1 MRDDV
6 TKFQTP
12 SLTFR
17 VSSAVLVLTLFAVL
31 SVSSPN
37 EPNLRVNPPNA
48 IQVVQRHLWLRY
60 GVEGYTKEIVQDY
73 DQRLA
78 MIFSR
83 QMVYTGAEGQVL
95 FTSYAWRR
103 LFEIQGPLVIEFMLE
118 FFSTFRI
125 SDAELGLDVAD
136 ALCFQL
142 GSLREIIDK
151 GDMSDYWT
159 RISSDGDF
167 MRTAPEKVTDT
178 DLFYL
183 RSMDEGMTV
192 NVPYLLAQYLFKHVE
207 GRKRGARMSGGH
219 FVAPGPQRQQVAA
232 ARAPE
237 GVKGTPIVDEGVQAI
252 FTPVQAPQAAS
263 RTMPQSIMRLEEK
276 VHGLRELG

>member
-1 MRDDV
+1 M
-6 TKFQTP
+6 TP
-12 SLTFR
+12 HQ
-17 VSSAVLVLTLFAVL
+17 
-31 SVSSPN
+31 
-37 EPNLRVNPPNA
+37 PPRA
-48 IQVVQRHLWLRY
+48 QRHLWLRY

-83 QMVYTGAEGQVL
+83 QVNQVHILDFEGLTKEMRQGLTDRLKMVYTRAEGQVL

-103 LFEIQGPLVIEFMLE
+103 LFETQGLLVMEFILE
-118 FFSTFRI
+118 FFSTYRI
-125 SDAELGLDVAD
+125 SDAELGLD
-136 ALCFQL
+136 
-142 GSLREIIDK
+142 
-151 GDMSDYWT
+151 
-159 RISSDGDF
+159 
-167 MRTAPEKVTDT
+167 APEKLTAT

-192 NVPYLLAQYLFKHVE
+192 NVPYLLAQYIDE
-207 GRKRGARMSGGH
+207 GLIRLTLIAHELSVIDMDELVRLRICDRLDDTWAW
-219 FVAPGPQRQQVAA
+219 VALGPERQQVAA

-252 FTPVQAPQAAS
+252 LAPVQAPQVPHQAAS